1 MTKQVEFRGLLPYL
15 YYEDA
20 GAMLDWLSDVFGFE
34 ERGRYVDKDGI
45 VRQAEMLVGQ
55 NELWFSGHGP
65 GFWESKGGRPDT
77 WIGVWVDDVDAMYE
91 RVKAKGVASEPPED
105 KDYDVR
111 SYSVKDPEGV
121 SWGFM
126 KRLGK
131 PYVQRIPT
139 EEGGLEEI
147 LSDRSG

>member
-1 MTKQVEFRGLLPYL
+1 MTKQVQFRGLLPYL

-20 GAMLDWLSDVFGFE
+20 GAMLDWLSRVFGFE
-34 ERGRYVDKDGI
+34 ERGRYIDKDGI
-45 VRQAEMLVGQ
+45 VRQAEMLVGES
-55 NELWFSGHGP
+55 ELWFSGHGP
-65 GFWESKGGRPDT
+65 GFWDAKGGRPDT
-77 WIGVWVDDVDAMYE
+77 WVGVWVDDVDAMYE
-91 RVKAKGVASEPPED
+91 RVRAAGVDSEPPED

-139 EEGGLEEI
+139 EEGGLEEV
-147 LSDRSG
+147 LADRSG

>member
-1 MTKQVEFRGLLPYL
+1 M
-15 YYEDA
+15 
-20 GAMLDWLSDVFGFE
+20 
-34 ERGRYVDKDGI
+34 
-45 VRQAEMLVGQ
+45 
-55 NELWFSGHGP
+55 
-65 GFWESKGGRPDT
+65 

-91 RVKAKGVASEPPED
+91 RVKAAGVESEPPED

-121 SWGFM
+121 NWGFM

-147 LSDRSG
+147 LSDQSG